1 MYSFQSQS
9 KKHREKRLFLVCLT
23 PALLFLVLSLL
34 PQTPAPMLCRLL
46 SVGTATG
53 AAFVASRYLLRRYR
67 YCVAPR
73 GDGSGAFDLTVTEYY
88 GRRTRVVC
96 RIALDSI
103 CDVSRQKPPKSYNG
117 DSIQRDF
124 LYADEIASPCF
135 CYLTVSDEDGLCRIL
150 ILADE
155 GLYDILKR
163 FI

>member
-9 KKHREKRLFLVCLT
+9 KKRREKRLFLVCLT
-23 PALLFLVLSLL
+23 PALLFLILSLL

-46 SVGTATG
+46 FVTAATG
-53 AAFVASRYLLRRYR
+53 AAFVASRYLLRRYC

-73 GDGSGAFDLTVTEYY
+73 EDGEGSLDLTVTEYY
-88 GRRTRVVC
+88 GKRTRVVC

-103 CDVSRQKPPKSYNG
+103 RAISRQKPEKG
-117 DSIQRDF
+117 RDKDSVQREF
-124 LYADEIASPCF
+124 SYADEIESPFF
-135 CYLTVSDEDGLCRIL
+135 CYLTVSDEDVLCRIL